1 MIVTSDISPDK
12 NLYFL
17 GGKIL
22 EELNTGGEV
31 DSLLVY
37 EKLKLKYGIG
47 FPLFMYALDW
57 LYLLEVIELNKKGNV
72 VLCT

>member
-1 MIVTSDISPDK
+1 MIVTSDISPER

-22 EELNTGGEV
+22 EKLPKDEPI
-31 DSLLVY
+31 DSLLMFENLR
-37 EKLKLKYGIG
+37 EKFGVS

-57 LYLLEVIELNKKGNV
+57 LYLVNLIELTPNGDIR
-72 VLCT
+72 LCS

>member
-1 MIVTSDISPDK
+1 MIVTSDISPER

-22 EELNTGGEV
+22 EKLPKDEPM
-31 DSLLVY
+31 DSLVMFEYLR
-37 EKLKLKYGIG
+37 EKFGIS

-57 LYLLEVIELNKKGNV
+57 LYIADLIDLTQNGDIKV
-72 VLCT
+72 CF